1 MKDIF
6 KRPIMITIKYIAVAA
21 AVVSFISLSGV
32 TTKVDQNDDNNIEIE
47 HNVSNNESGNKEL
60 QLENPVFKES
70 DDADKAISQEA
81 ERVYGDE
88 NVFEL
93 LGNQT

>member
-32 TTKVDQNDDNNIEIE
+32 TTKVDKNDAYSIEVEQNVPNNK
-47 HNVSNNESGNKEL
+47 SGNKEL
-60 QLENPVFKES
+60 QLEDPVFREN

-93 LGNQT
+93 LGN